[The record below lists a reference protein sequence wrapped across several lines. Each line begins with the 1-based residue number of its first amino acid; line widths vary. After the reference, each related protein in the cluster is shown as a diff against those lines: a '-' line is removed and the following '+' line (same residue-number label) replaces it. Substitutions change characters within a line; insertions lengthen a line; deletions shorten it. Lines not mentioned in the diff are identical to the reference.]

1 MTILLR
7 LKKAR
12 FKLEIFLE
20 QVKKFGFDKK
30 MLQKGPTPASSR
42 FRISEIFWM
51 NV

>member
-1 MTILLR
+1 MTFVLR

-12 FKLEIFLE
+12 LKLEIFLE
-20 QVKKFGFDKK
+20 QVKFGFDKK